1 MAFLIS
7 QSFATS
13 SETQV
18 SRANLLTAIP
28 SKNLLGHT
36 RFLKVFFPF
45 CVQRNDWR
53 PIPMPKPFLRRR
65 SFHLAFAKYSAYR
78 SRKVVTLSDQD
89 LYYASCCTASHC
101 FSSSRV
107 ECVSRGKIIFAFVF
121 YTMQILNV
129 LFKVT
134 QASYIQR

>member
-1 MAFLIS
+1 
-7 QSFATS
+7 
-13 SETQV
+13 
-18 SRANLLTAIP
+18 
-28 SKNLLGHT
+28 
-36 RFLKVFFPF
+36 
-45 CVQRNDWR
+45 
-53 PIPMPKPFLRRR
+53 MPKPFLRRR

-78 SRKVVTLSDQD
+78 SRKVVALSDQD
-89 LYYASCCTASHC
+89 LDYAPCCTASHC